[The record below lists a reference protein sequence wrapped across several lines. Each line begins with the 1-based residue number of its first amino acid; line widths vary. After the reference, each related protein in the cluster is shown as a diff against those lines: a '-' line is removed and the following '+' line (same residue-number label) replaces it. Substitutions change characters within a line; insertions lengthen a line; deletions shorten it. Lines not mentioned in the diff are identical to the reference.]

1 MHPIIKEVCVSELI
15 LEEQGSFD
23 FDLFIPLLRGL
34 SSKLDLSAENIELPE
49 VMKFGLL
56 YAIPVRKKLSDLISR
71 AKERNPETD
80 VSEEIRRLM
89 NDIEKKYNRIFGI
102 FRNKFGKA
110 LKFLSQNA
118 NFL

>member
-1 MHPIIKEVCVSELI
+1 ML
-15 LEEQGSFD
+15 
-23 FDLFIPLLRGL
+23 
-34 SSKLDLSAENIELPE
+34 ELPE

-89 NDIEKKYNRIFGI
+89 NDIEKKYNRIIFGI
-102 FRNKFGKA
+102 FRNKYGKA